1 MKLYFILI
9 IIILLVLI
17 LLNNNTYEGF
27 NHNPPKV
34 TETTLRAD
42 KTCSDPNQIYKVDR
56 FDYYALPANSNGS
69 CPDNYERYNYSYRN
83 SPEVFFVN
91 TNVRQSDASNVC
103 DGLRAV
109 QATYHDLLNAFDNG
123 MNVCID
129 GWVSDKSNFSFFPI
143 NNSADFGN
151 GIFNPDC
158 KGNTPSMITGVA
170 DTTVKNAQVY
180 SNVRTADDRAGVY
193 CYGIKRSLDGII
205 GTVNKT
211 SYDSINKIAYFNK
224 TEKSMNENIYC
235 LPTCTFLGTNFNTTF
250 HPSTTDPS
258 ICLTTNCVNTKELSN
273 TINNSWNAVCA
284 MLTKTKNSYVK
295 TLSNIDIVNSNI
307 DNQYKII
314 DNYYTDLNNTIN
326 GWSTTDPTKY
336 YKASPYLAK
345 IQSEHS
351 NILDI
356 KNNSSNNYNTLLREK
371 IGFDSVYTGFACSN
385 Y

>member
-17 LLNNNTYEGF
+17 LLNNNIYEGF

-34 TETTLRAD
+34 TEPTLRAD
-42 KTCSDPNQIYKVDR
+42 NTCSDPNQIYKIDR

-69 CPDNYERYNYSYRN
+69 CPSNYERYNYSYRN
-83 SPEVFFVN
+83 SAEVFFVN
-91 TNVRQSDASNVC
+91 SNVKQSDASNVC
-103 DGLRAV
+103 NGLGTV

-129 GWVSDKSNFSFFPI
+129 GWVRDKINFSFFPI
-143 NNSADFGN
+143 NNSADFGSDM
-151 GIFNPDC
+151 FNPDC
-158 KGNTPSMITGVA
+158 KGNSPSLVIGAA

-180 SNVRTADDRAGVY
+180 SNVKTADDMAGVY
-193 CYGIKRSLDGII
+193 CYGMKPSLDGTI
-205 GTVNKT
+205 TNLNKT
-211 SYDSINKIAYFNK
+211 SLNINHIAYFNK
-224 TEKSMNENIYC
+224 TKKSMNENIYC
-235 LPTCTFLGTNFNTTF
+235 LPTCSFLGSNFNTTF
-250 HPSTTDPS
+250 HPSTSDPS
-258 ICLTTNCVNTKELSN
+258 ICLTSNCVNTPQLSN

-295 TLSNIDIVNSNI
+295 TLSNINVVNSNI
-307 DNQYKII
+307 DNQYNII
-314 DNYYTDLNNTIN
+314 DTYYTDLNNTIN
-326 GWSTTDPTKY
+326 GWSTTDRAKY
-336 YKASPYLAK
+336 DKASPYLLQ

-351 NILDI
+351 SIFDI
-356 KNNSSNNYNTLLREK
+356 KTNSSNNYNTLLREK